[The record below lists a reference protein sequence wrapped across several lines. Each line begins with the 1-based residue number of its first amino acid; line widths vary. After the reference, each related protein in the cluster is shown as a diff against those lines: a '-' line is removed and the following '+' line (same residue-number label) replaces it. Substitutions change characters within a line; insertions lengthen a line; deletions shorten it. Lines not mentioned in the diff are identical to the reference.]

1 MQLKTRLTLLSL
13 GALITV
19 SVYANGNHVYRW
31 SDAQGVVHYS
41 QLPPAQLDNVAK
53 VDPAMPD
60 NNLSAEQV
68 QGKLLSG
75 QPLPVTAAG
84 IDECNPLVMD
94 ELSYRARKIEER
106 YIASRNNCDVIFTSL
121 HDVDKRQGCYS
132 NVAAERAREQ
142 AALPTMPQCHNN

>member
-13 GALITV
+13 GALISV
-19 SVYANGNHVYRW
+19 SVCANSHQVYRW
-31 SDAQGVVHYS
+31 SDAQGVIHYS
-41 QLPPAQLDNVAK
+41 QLPPAQLDNVTK

-60 NNLSAEQV
+60 NNLSTEQI

-75 QPLPVTAAG
+75 QNLPATAAG
-84 IDECNPLVMD
+84 IDECNPLIID

-121 HDVDKRQGCYS
+121 QDADKRQGCYS
-132 NVAAERAREQ
+132 NVAAERARQQ
-142 AALPTMPQCHNN
+142 AALPAMPQCHNN